1 MKRIVLILAVLGAGV
16 AAYLLLRGDV
26 ESKQPAPAAPV
37 AAIDAGIDAAVPAVA
52 PTPAPVAEQP
62 AEPRPQ
68 LPAPGSFSFEAE
80 VRDPAWADE
89 HEKELTL
96 RLQQLMGTLPVK
108 FDVDRVECRRTLCR
122 IGMRARDSASL
133 GKVYGAL
140 EEPTGLLGWA
150 DHLLL
155 ETVITED
162 DGRVRTGVLAVFERD
177 PTP

>member
-1 MKRIVLILAVLGAGV
+1 LKRIVPILAVLVAGV
-16 AAYLLLRGDV
+16 AIYLLLLGGSDP
-26 ESKQPAPAAPV
+26 KKPDQAAP
-37 AAIDAGIDAAVPAVA
+37 AAIDAGVDAAAQATV
-52 PTPAPVAEQP
+52 PTPPPLAEQP

-68 LPAPGSFSFEAE
+68 LPPPGSFSFDAE

-89 HEKELTL
+89 QEKELTL
-96 RLQQLMGTLPVK
+96 RLQKLMGTVPVK
-108 FDVDRVECRRTLCR
+108 FDIDGIECRRTLCR
-122 IGMRARDSASL
+122 IAMRARDAASL

>member
-1 MKRIVLILAVLGAGV
+1 MKRIVPILAVLVAGV
-16 AAYLLLRGDV
+16 AAYLLLRGGDRD
-26 ESKQPAPAAPV
+26 PDRPTPAASV
-37 AAIDAGIDAAVPAVA
+37 AIDAGVDAAARATA
-52 PTPAPVAEQP
+52 PTPPPVAEQP
-62 AEPRPQ
+62 AAPLPR
-68 LPAPGSFSFEAE
+68 LPAPGEFSFDAE

-89 HEKELTL
+89 QEKELTL
-96 RLQQLMGTLPVK
+96 RLQKLMGTVPVK
-108 FDVDRVECRRTLCR
+108 FDIDGIECRRTLCR
-122 IGMRARDSASL
+122 IAMRARDAASL